1 MGFRMSRTPDRRELA
16 SAHLGRLLLHAHR
29 RVQVD
34 SIAKLQERGHGEVRT
49 GHIPV
54 FSNVDKDGTRITD
67 LAARAGMT
75 RQMMGRLVRELES
88 LGYATSRSDPAD
100 QRAIVVSLTENGWR
114 FCDDAQ
120 EVMVE
125 LEREYADLLGDD
137 GLHRLRDAL
146 LTLGSA
152 GGEQPA

>member
-1 MGFRMSRTPDRRELA
+1 MGFRMSGTADRRELA

-34 SIAKLQERGHGEVRT
+34 SIAKLQQRGHTDVRT

-75 RQMMGRLVRELES
+75 RQMMGRLVRELEA

-100 QRAIVVSLTENGWR
+100 QRAIVVALTDDGWR

-120 EVMVE
+120 EVMTE
-125 LEREYADLLGDD
+125 LEREYAELLGRD
-137 GLHRLRDAL
+137 GLRRLREGL
-146 LTLGSA
+146 IRLTLSA
-152 GGEQPA
+152 PGA